1 MQSIKLHE
9 ATKQFKISNKL
20 AMFFLE
26 KKNLAVKS
34 HSSVITM
41 EQLELL
47 REFSAGGPEFD
58 AVQKEFKA
66 AEKARKSVRKK
77 AEAPVP
83 ETAKKT
89 EKIEAKP
96 EASEMGPAAEK
107 APEATAGKE
116 AAAPAQAPVTK
127 KEKPQPVEPQPAPPA
142 GASKPAAA
150 EKDKP
155 QVKKPLPE
163 KERRIIRPARP
174 QPEKPQPAPARAK
187 PPAAEPVTPPRR
199 TPPPQPASP
208 DNFMPKMPASRPRQR
223 FRQPPM
229 MRRPRRS
236 PGRGGARKQPPTT
249 LPPKLEKMDLPEAIA
264 IPDFITVKELSDS
277 LNIKLKTL
285 SLQLQDLEL
294 EYQANQIM
302 KPQDVEALC
311 EKLGVTLNMES
322 YEDYVFNQSLKM
334 KNVTEVPRAPV
345 VTVMGHVD
353 HGKTTLL
360 DTLRKTRVA
369 AGEAGGITQSIGAY
383 KLNMRGNDI
392 IFIDT
397 PGHEAFTNL
406 RARGARVTDIVI
418 LVVAGNDGVQPQT
431 VEAIN
436 HARTA
441 GVPMIVA
448 INKMDM
454 DGADAN
460 RVKQELSRHEV
471 LVEDWGG
478 DVVSV
483 EISAKEGTN
492 LDSLLEMILL
502 VSEMQELKMQSGI
515 PGRGTIIES
524 RLDAKLGPIGT
535 LLLLHGDVG
544 RGDHFICG
552 NAVGKVKTIFDDT
565 GKALNRVPAPVP
577 VEIMGFDGVPES
589 GDLFQVVK
597 DVDKAAKV
605 IDIRQQRDKDSRK
618 QEADKEKKLSLHS
631 LFKKMEES
639 ASKAIP
645 VVVKT
650 DNFGSAEVL
659 QEVLHKL
666 ATETVKIDIIHSGVG
681 NITESDILL
690 ASTADALIVGF
701 NVKAPQKTMS
711 LAKQEGI
718 EIKLYNVIY
727 HLMEEMERA
736 IRGEIEPE
744 FVETRIGTIEVLQ
757 KFKISKLGVV
767 AGCIVREGKV
777 TSKSRIKVVRG
788 KDLVF
793 EGEVETLRRIK
804 NDVSEVKA
812 GTECGIK
819 VKNFNAIEIG
829 DSLEAYELTEKPIQI

>member
-26 KKNLAVKS
+26 RQGLPVKS
-34 HSSVITM
+34 HSSVISM

-47 REFSAGGPEFD
+47 REFSAGGPEFN
-58 AVQKEFKA
+58 AIQKEFKA
-66 AEKARKSVRKK
+66 MEKARK
-77 AEAPVP
+77 AAP
-83 ETAKKT
+83 KKT
-89 EKIEAKP
+89 DAPKP
-96 EASEMGPAAEK
+96 EAEKPVEKEPEPVAIPRETKPETPSPTEKRKPHTPPPSPRKEPSAEK
-107 APEATAGKE
+107 SATPSTSKAAPE
-116 AAAPAQAPVTK
+116 
-127 KEKPQPVEPQPAPPA
+127 
-142 GASKPAAA
+142 
-150 EKDKP
+150 
-155 QVKKPLPE
+155 
-163 KERRIIRPARP
+163 ERRIVR
-174 QPEKPQPAPARAK
+174 PEKAKSGTPTKAPVAAK
-187 PPAAEPVTPPRR
+187 DKAEEAPRTPRR
-199 TPPPQPASP
+199 TPPVSAP
-208 DNFMPKMPASRPRQR
+208 DAFMPKMPASRPRQR

-236 PGRGGARKQPPTT
+236 GGRGAGTRKQPPTT
-249 LPPKLEKMDLPEAIA
+249 LPPKIEEMDLPELIR
-264 IPDFITVKELSDS
+264 ISDFITIKELSDQ

-285 SLQLQDLEL
+285 SLHLEEL
-294 EYQANQIM
+294 GREYLANQIVM
-302 KPQDVEALC
+302 PEDVAALC
-311 EKLGVTLNMES
+311 EKLGVKLEMES
-322 YEDYVFNQSLKM
+322 YEDHVFGVSLKH
-334 KNVTEVPRAPV
+334 KGVAEVVRAPV

-369 AGEAGGITQSIGAY
+369 DGEAGGITQSIGAY
-383 KLNMRGNDI
+383 KLKVRGNDI

-406 RARGARVTDIVI
+406 RARGAKVTDIVI
-418 LVVAGNDGVQPQT
+418 LVVAANDGVQPQT

-436 HARTA
+436 HARSA

-454 DGADAN
+454 EGADAN

-478 DVVSV
+478 DVVGV
-483 EISAKEGTN
+483 EISATEGTN
-492 LDSLLEMILL
+492 LDSLLEMIVL
-502 VSEMQELKMQSGI
+502 VSEIQELKMYANI
-515 PGRGTIIES
+515 PGRGIIIEA
-524 RLDAKLGPIGT
+524 RQDPKLGPIGT
-535 LLLLHGDVG
+535 LLLLHGDVN

-552 NAVGKVKTIFDDT
+552 NAVGKVKTVFDDS
-565 GKALNRVPAPVP
+565 GKTLNRASAPIP
-577 VEIMGFDGVPES
+577 VEIMGFDAAPDS

-605 IDIRQQRDKDSRK
+605 IEIRLQREKDSRT
-618 QEADKEKKLSLHS
+618 QEMDKEKKLSLHT
-631 LFKKMEES
+631 LFEKMQETEV
-639 ASKAIP
+639 KLIP
-645 VVVKT
+645 VVVKA

-659 QEVLHKL
+659 QDVLLRKV
-666 ATETVKIDIIHSGVG
+666 TEKVKINIVHSGIG

-690 ASTADALIVGF
+690 ASTSEALIVGF
-701 NVKAPQKTMS
+701 NVKAPQKILS

-727 HLMEEMERA
+727 HLMEDMEKA
-736 IRGEIEPE
+736 IRGEMEPE
-744 FVETRIGTIEVLQ
+744 YEETHIGTVEVLQ

-767 AGCIVREGKV
+767 AGCVVREGKV
-777 TSKSRIKVVRG
+777 TRKSRIKVMRG

-793 EGEVETLRRIK
+793 EGEVETLRRVK

-812 GTECGIK
+812 GTECGIR

-829 DSLEAYELTEKPIQI
+829 DILEAYELTEKPL